1 MRHLYFI
8 RHGETDFNRQNIVQG
23 GGVDSDLNET
33 GREQGARFFAHY
45 RDVPFDR
52 VYCTQLKRTY
62 QTVQPFEQLGHTIT
76 RIPELNELSWG
87 VIEGAVAS
95 EDVLRRFDE
104 VNRRWTAGDLD
115 ACVEGGES
123 PRVGWQRAEAGIQ
136 RILSELPRGGRAL
149 VCIHGRI
156 SRIIL
161 SELLG
166 YGMQH
171 MNQFPHHNT
180 ALNHVR
186 FLPDGRCTVARMN
199 DIRHLA

>member
-23 GGVDSDLNET
+23 GGIDSDLNET
-33 GREQGARFFAHY
+33 GRAQGQRFFEHY
-45 RDVPFDR
+45 RDLHFDR

-62 QTVQPFEQLGHTIT
+62 QTVQPFEQLGH
-76 RIPELNELSWG
+76 RIVPVPELNELSWG

-95 EDVLRRFDE
+95 DDVLHRFEE
-104 VNRRWTAGDLD
+104 VNRRWTEGDLH
-115 ACVEGGES
+115 AAIEGGES
-123 PRVGWQRAEAGIQ
+123 PIAGWERARQGIE
-136 RILSELPRGGRAL
+136 RILLELPRGGRAL

-180 ALNHVR
+180 ALNHLR
-186 FLPDGRCTVARMN
+186 FLPDGRCSVARMN
-199 DIRHLA
+199 DIRHLS